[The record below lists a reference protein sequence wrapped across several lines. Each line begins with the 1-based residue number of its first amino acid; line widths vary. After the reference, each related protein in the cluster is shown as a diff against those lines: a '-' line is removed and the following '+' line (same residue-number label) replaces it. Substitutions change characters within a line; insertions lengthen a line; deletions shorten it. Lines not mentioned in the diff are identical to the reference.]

1 LSWRARGFGLAAVLG
16 AGPALGQAGVPRAD
30 EAAEAVVEVRG
41 TRSGA
46 GTPAL
51 SRAQARELPGA
62 FGDPLRAV
70 DSLPGVVPTISGLP
84 VFFIRGAPP
93 ASVGYVVD
101 GVEVPLLYHAF
112 LGPSVLHPGSLAGV
126 VLQSAPADVRYG
138 GSAGAVIVAEPSVPS
153 RTLHGEA
160 SLRLFDAGALLE
172 APFANGAGSA
182 LVSGRFSFTGLL
194 YAR

>member
-1 LSWRARGFGLAAVLG
+1 M
-16 AGPALGQAGVPRAD
+16 
-30 EAAEAVVEVRG
+30 VEVRG
-41 TRSGA
+41 TPAGA
-46 GTPAL
+46 GTPTL

-101 GVEVPLLYHAF
+101 GVEVPLLFHAF
-112 LGPSVLHPGSLAGV
+112 LGPSVLHPGSLSGV

-138 GSAGAVIVAEPSVPS
+138 GSAGAVIVAEPSAPS
-153 RTLHGEA
+153 R
-160 SLRLFDAGALLE
+160 
-172 APFANGAGSA
+172 
-182 LVSGRFSFTGLL
+182 
-194 YAR
+194 

>member
-1 LSWRARGFGLAAVLG
+1 MRRIGQSLGALG
-16 AGPALGQAGVPRAD
+16 AGLAIVTLGRAALAQSEPPPSDQAPPTVI
-30 EAAEAVVEVRG
+30 EVRG
-41 TRSGA
+41 TPPGA

-84 VFFIRGAPP
+84 IFFIRGAPP
-93 ASVGYVVD
+93 ASIGYVVD

-112 LGPSVLHPGSLAGV
+112 LGPSVLHPGSLSGV

-138 GSAGAVIVAEPSVPS
+138 GSAGAVIVAEPSLPS
-153 RTLHGEA
+153 ATAHGEA
-160 SLRLFDAGALLE
+160 SLR
-172 APFANGAGSA
+172 
-182 LVSGRFSFTGLL
+182 
-194 YAR
+194 